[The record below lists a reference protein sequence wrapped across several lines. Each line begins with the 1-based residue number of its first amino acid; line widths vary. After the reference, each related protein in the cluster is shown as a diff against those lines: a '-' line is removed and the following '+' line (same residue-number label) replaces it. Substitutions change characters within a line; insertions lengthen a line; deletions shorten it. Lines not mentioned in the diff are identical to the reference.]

1 MNLDDA
7 KALWS
12 SDPDSPDPDSSNH
25 ESTDSD
31 MSAETLSDSEILH
44 LVQTQSDAFDRKIR
58 QRDWRESI
66 AAVVVALFFGAL
78 AWLESSLLVTAGTLL
93 IVAGCVFIFWHL
105 RRTRTRFAAPES
117 AEPVKQRLL
126 RERDKL
132 DAQIRLL
139 KSVLWWYIMPLLTGV
154 LLVTVGDNGWSTFT
168 IVYGSVVIVGA
179 VGIYMMNQRAV
190 RNDLIPRRERLSE
203 LLDQVQEDS

>member
-12 SDPDSPDPDSSNH
+12 SDPDSPNPDSSNH

-31 MSAETLSDSEILH
+31 MSAETLSDSEILR
-44 LVQTQSDAFDRKIR
+44 LVQTQSDAFDREIR
-58 QRDWRESI
+58 RRDWIESI
-66 AAVVVALFFGAL
+66 AAAAAALFFGAL
-78 AWLESSLLVTAGTLL
+78 AWLESSLLVTAGGLL

-105 RRTRTRFAAPES
+105 RRTRTQFAAPES

-139 KSVLWWYIMPLLTGV
+139 KSVLWWYILPLLIGL

-168 IVYGSVVIVGA
+168 FVYGSGA
-179 VGIYMMNQRAV
+179 IALNVGIYIMNQRAV
-190 RNDLIPRRERLSE
+190 RNDLRPRRERLSE
-203 LLDQVQEDS
+203 LLDQVKEDS